1 MKFIIIGMGQFGRAL
16 ALNLVRGRHEVTIL
30 DNQEEKISELKDY
43 VTYALIG
50 DATDPR
56 TLKLL
61 DLSGDKLRVIVA
73 IGESFEKNILITAQ
87 LKELGVAH
95 IYARAVNSIHERLL
109 ILLGVEGL
117 IRAEDIAAEQLARRF
132 DNDSLMRHT
141 YIDKNHALAE
151 VRLPSDW
158 IGKTLEEVQ
167 LRTLHHL
174 NLLTLRR
181 GRTNADIKD
190 ILALPEAP
198 VLDTPTPDLVFQIDD
213 ILILFG
219 LEIDLQ
225 NFVNEYNL

>member
-95 IYARAVNSIHERLL
+95 IYARAVNPIHERLL
-109 ILLGVEGL
+109 TLLGVEGL

-158 IGKTLEEVQ
+158 IGKTLEDVQ
-167 LRTLHHL
+167 LRAKHHL

-181 GRTNADIKD
+181 GRSNADVKD

-198 VLDTPTPDLVFQIDD
+198 VLDTPSPDLVFQIDD

-219 LEIDLQ
+219 LETDLQ
-225 NFVNEYNL
+225 NFVNEFNL